1 MRGREFSVSLP
12 QDPFIEAA
20 ALELNFMLLDEVLAV
35 TGPVTLHAKVNGRAL
50 KPQTFST
57 PGDHLYRA
65 ELPPGTVVGKSA
77 DVEFSLD
84 KAWTSQGGDSRELG
98 VIVAFYT
105 RSLSMKFAHQPIR
118 FV

>member
-1 MRGREFSVSLP
+1 
-12 QDPFIEAA
+12 
-20 ALELNFMLLDEVLAV
+20 
-35 TGPVTLHAKVNGRAL
+35 
-50 KPQTFST
+50 
-57 PGDHLYRA
+57 
-65 ELPPGTVVGKSA
+65 
-77 DVEFSLD
+77 VEFSLD